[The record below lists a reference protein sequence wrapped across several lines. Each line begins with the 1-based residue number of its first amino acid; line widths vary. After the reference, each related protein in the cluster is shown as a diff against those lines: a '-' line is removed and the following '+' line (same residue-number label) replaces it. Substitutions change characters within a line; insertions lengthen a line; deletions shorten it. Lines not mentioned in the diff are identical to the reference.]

1 MFVLQGEFDRRDF
14 LICTLGKIGNG
25 AVLNLAILAIGFA
38 QQNTCID
45 LIGSTRNRELSFLTN
60 FALPVA
66 KQPASVMRLIWFTAS
81 SFSYVFVE
89 PGVKQLL
96 TYVTI
101 IPENIRFILV
111 HAQFTYLNHDPH
123 GAEKNPIQIGV

>member
-1 MFVLQGEFDRRDF
+1 
-14 LICTLGKIGNG
+14 
-25 AVLNLAILAIGFA
+25 
-38 QQNTCID
+38 
-45 LIGSTRNRELSFLTN
+45 
-60 FALPVA
+60 
-66 KQPASVMRLIWFTAS
+66 LIWFTAS